1 MAFFLNFVRFLCW
14 LLSILI
20 IMRAVL
26 SWFWPRPTNV
36 LMIYLYKVTEPF
48 LRPLRRIIPR
58 TGMVDFSPLAA
69 IFLLYLISL
78 AIARLSEVVF

>member
-1 MAFFLNFVRFLCW
+1 MAFFLSFVSFLCW

-26 SWFWPRPTNV
+26 SWFWPRPTNT

-58 TGMVDFSPLAA
+58 TGMVDFSPLLA
-69 IFLLYLISL
+69 ILILYLISVVL
-78 AIARLSEVVF
+78 NRLY